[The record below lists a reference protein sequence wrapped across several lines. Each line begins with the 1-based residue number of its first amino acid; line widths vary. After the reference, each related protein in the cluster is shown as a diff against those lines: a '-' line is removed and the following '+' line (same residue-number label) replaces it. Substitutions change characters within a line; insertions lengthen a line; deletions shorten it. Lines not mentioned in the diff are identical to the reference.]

1 MNKILIGAFIG
12 VLTAT
17 FALDAEAQRRLGG
30 GRNIGKQAPQV
41 QQRQATP
48 PAAAPAQTPQAATAA
63 APAAGAA
70 GAATAAARSPMKSLL
85 IGAAAGLGLM
95 ALASWL
101 GFGETL
107 ATIMMFALIGVLIL
121 MVIGYFMRRRMGAQ
135 AAYQGAGGV
144 TPTLP
149 EQRVEPQMQRSAL
162 DSPGARPGSAMD
174 HFMRGGAVNPA
185 SPWGIPAGFDTEG
198 FVANARTYFGKLQ
211 AAWQTGNLDDLSDF
225 TTNDMFI
232 ALTHE
237 LRARGDAPKS
247 IEVQTM
253 ETRLLGIESTA
264 TEHLASVRFT
274 GTVRVDGEEEKV
286 DEVWNLAKAADG
298 KTGWLLA
305 GIQQIV

>member
-1 MNKILIGAFIG
+1 MNRILIGMLIG
-12 VLTAT
+12 ALAAT
-17 FALDAEAQRRLGG
+17 LSLDAEAQRRLGG
-30 GRNIGKQAPQV
+30 GRNVGQQSPQV

-48 PAAAPAQTPQAATAA
+48 PAATPAQTPQGAAAA
-63 APAAGAA
+63 APAAAA
-70 GAATAAARSPMKSLL
+70 GAATAAARSPMRNLL

-95 ALASWL
+95 ALASYL
-101 GFGETL
+101 GFGETM
-107 ATIMMFALIGVLIL
+107 ATIMLFALIGVVIL

-135 AAYQGAGGV
+135 PAYQGADG
-144 TPTLP
+144 TPP
-149 EQRVEPQMQRSAL
+149 AEQRLEPQPMQRSAL
-162 DSPGARPGSAMD
+162 DSSAARPGSAMD

-185 SPWGIPAGFDTEG
+185 TPWGIPEGFDVEG

-211 AAWQTGNLDDLSDF
+211 ASWVTGNLEELSDF

-247 IEVQTM
+247 IEVQTL

-264 TEHLASVRFT
+264 TQHLASVRFT
-274 GTVRVDGEEEKV
+274 GAVRVDGEEEKV
-286 DEVWNLAKAADG
+286 DEVWNLAKSADG

-305 GIQQIV
+305 GIQQIA